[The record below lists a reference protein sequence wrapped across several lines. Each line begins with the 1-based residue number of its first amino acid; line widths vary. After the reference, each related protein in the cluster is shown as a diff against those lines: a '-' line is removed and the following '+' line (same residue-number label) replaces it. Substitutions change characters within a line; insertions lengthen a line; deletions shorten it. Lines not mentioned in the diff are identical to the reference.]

1 MSQPSRATVPQ
12 ILGIAA
18 ASLLLVTEASGD
30 ESWLTKLS
38 GVKENLDDN
47 GIHST
52 LIYDG
57 EGFADIS
64 GGAERGATYLGNL
77 NLELT
82 IDLNKLVGWPG
93 ATFYV
98 DGLNIHGG
106 QPSQFAGDAQG
117 VSSIAGPNK
126 WTLEEAWIQQS
137 LFSNRFSV
145 LLGRYDLN
153 SEFDRIHA
161 ADLFL
166 NSSFGAS
173 AALAQTG
180 TGGPSIFP
188 NTSVGG
194 RLEFKPIENLLLR
207 VAVLDG
213 VPVERPTGWNVFAEG
228 DGLLIVSEVAFLYRP
243 TQGAPPP
250 PRSRRF
256 LIGRNSGLPP
266 YEAKFAI
273 GFWQYTASF
282 PDLIERHANGTPVEH
297 NGSAGGYAIAET
309 VCYHDDA
316 QREMRLFGEV
326 SVADSR
332 VNRFDLFYAAGVT
345 AKGFIPKRPDD
356 EFGFGFVAA
365 HNGDHYLDAQTNV
378 GRHANDQEVT
388 LEIPYLASITS
399 WLSIEPDLQYVIN
412 PNTDPTR
419 SNALVGLVRVECS
432 F

>member
-1 MSQPSRATVPQ
+1 MVPQ
-12 ILGIAA
+12 ILAIAA
-18 ASLLLVTEASGD
+18 AWAVFAIEAHGQASGMV
-30 ESWLTKLS
+30 ELS
-38 GVKENLDDN
+38 GLKTSLDDL
-47 GIHST
+47 GIHSA
-52 LIYDG
+52 LVYDG

-64 GGAERGATYLGNL
+64 GGAERGVTYLGNL
-77 NLELT
+77 NLQLT
-82 IDLNKLVGWPG
+82 IDLNKLIGWPG

-137 LFSNRFSV
+137 LFRNRFSI

-161 ADLFL
+161 ADLFF
-166 NSSFGAS
+166 NASFGTS

-180 TGGPSIFP
+180 QGGPSIFP
-188 NTSVGG
+188 NTSVGA

-207 VAVLDG
+207 VAILDG
-213 VPVERPTGWNVFAEG
+213 VPVERPTGWDVFAEG
-228 DGLLIVSEVAFLYRP
+228 DGLLIVSEAAFLYRP
-243 TQGAPPP
+243 AQGAPPP

-266 YEAKFAI
+266 YEAKVAI

-282 PDLIERHANGTPVEH
+282 PDLSERHANGTPVEH
-297 NGSAGGYAIAET
+297 NGSAGGYAIFET
-309 VCYHDDA
+309 VFYHDA
-316 QREMRLFGEV
+316 QREMRLFAEV
-326 SVADSR
+326 SLADDR
-332 VNRFDLFYAAGVT
+332 VNRFDLFFAGGVT
-345 AKGFIPKRPDD
+345 AKGLIPKRPDD
-356 EFGFGFVAA
+356 EFGFGFVGA

-378 GRHANDQEVT
+378 GRRPNDQEVT

-419 SNALVGLVRVECS
+419 SNALVGLVRVELS